1 MFPRM
6 VNDDG
11 GFTLRDDDDDYHDC
25 KIGDRLM
32 CSHSGCDGLD
42 DPLLIW
48 FVGKRILGKCCKHYK
63 HY

>member
-48 FVGKRILGKCCKHYK
+48 LVGERILGK
-63 HY
+63 